1 MCNPTDTGANVVVAA
16 VLKNLPVQKHAFIGL
31 QLPLIKQTILNR
43 HQAANAARS
52 CCDCNPSDGEERLH
66 RRKTISNGNWRLRF
80 SKQSYLLVRIQKIP
94 ELYEECC
101 ACFFPMQKD
110 SASFGNPLDLEQADQ
125 LLQDIETASPPNPSA
140 KSPASF
146 LFATESF
153 WYTCQQSDPSLFQI
167 MPDCELKA
175 FQSESQRM
183 QHRHG
188 LNFMEAL
195 SKY

>member
-31 QLPLIKQTILNR
+31 QLPFIKQTILLEPPP
-43 HQAANAARS
+43 S
-52 CCDCNPSDGEERLH
+52 CQCCSLLLRLQSFRW
-66 RRKTISNGNWRLRF
+66 RRAPTSQKDNQLWELAIPFMTFVVIKIFKTKPFPCLHTENT
-80 SKQSYLLVRIQKIP
+80 

-110 SASFGNPLDLEQADQ
+110 SASFGNPLDLEQVDQ

-153 WYTCQQSDPSLFQI
+153 WYICQDSDPSLFQI

-175 FQSESQRM
+175 FQSESHRM
-183 QHRHG
+183 QH
-188 LNFMEAL
+188 
-195 SKY
+195 

>member
-80 SKQSYLLVRIQKIP
+80 SKQSYLLVRVQKIQNCMKNAVHAFFQCRRTLLP
-94 ELYEECC
+94 LATPWTLNKRISCFKTLKLPPRRIRQLNHQLRFC
-101 ACFFPMQKD
+101 LQQSHFGTPANKATRACSKSCQ
-110 SASFGNPLDLEQADQ
+110 
-125 LLQDIETASPPNPSA
+125 TAS
-140 KSPASF
+140 
-146 LFATESF
+146 
-153 WYTCQQSDPSLFQI
+153 
-167 MPDCELKA
+167 
-175 FQSESQRM
+175 
-183 QHRHG
+183 
-188 LNFMEAL
+188 
-195 SKY
+195 